1 MISNQTLTTFRLRGA
16 RLLAVAGTAILF
28 SVTPCNADSR
38 ENARTAL
45 STLQRAAISP
55 ERSGELASITE
66 SFTTAEE
73 YQQSNNRD
81 MAERY
86 YLLCI
91 QKSRVLFS
99 SLAERGQK
107 NAPLPPPDQPPA
119 QADDK
124 QLSSPEPTGQAAA
137 EADANRPA
145 ENDFIPDSTVS
156 KHLVGRTSLY
166 TVRKHDTLRLISSK
180 LGVSQQHLIR
190 MNRLASATTVKPGQK
205 LKYNNRKIIPRRMSH
220 GIVINIPDR
229 TLYYF
234 KEGKLTTSLPVAL
247 GQPQKG
253 ATYDWMTPT
262 GKFRVVAKQTDP
274 TWYVPRSIRSEME
287 ARGKDVKTVVPPGP
301 RNPLGKYAI
310 KTSLPG
316 ILIHSTTRPGSI
328 YRFASHGCIRVY
340 PEQMKDFFNEV
351 RVNTPGEIIY
361 QPVKLAVTEEGR
373 VFLEVHHDA
382 YGRGVELHAL
392 ARQLIER
399 RNIADLVDWNKVESV
414 VKRREG
420 LAEDVSL

>member
-1 MISNQTLTTFRLRGA
+1 M
-16 RLLAVAGTAILF
+16 
-28 SVTPCNADSR
+28 PCNADSR
-38 ENARTAL
+38 ENARTAI
-45 STLQRAAISP
+45 STLQRAAISS
-55 ERSGELASITE
+55 ELSGELASITD
-66 SFTTAEE
+66 SFTTAEQ

-91 QKSRVLFS
+91 QKSRILFS

-107 NAPLPPPDQPPA
+107 IPPEQPPA
-119 QADDK
+119 RTRDS
-124 QLSSPEPTGQAAA
+124 QLFSPEPTGQGAA
-137 EADANRPA
+137 EADMNTPV
-145 ENDFIPDSTVS
+145 EDGFIHDATVS
-156 KHLVGRTSLY
+156 THFVGRTSLY
-166 TVRKHDTLRLISSK
+166 TVRKRDTLRLISSK

-190 MNRLASATTVKPGQK
+190 MNRLASATAFKPGQK

-234 KEGKLTTSLPVAL
+234 KEGKLATSLPVAL

-253 ATYDWMTPT
+253 ASYDWMTPT

-274 TWYVPRSIRSEME
+274 TWYVPRSIRSEM
-287 ARGKDVKTVVPPGP
+287 AAKGRDQATIVPPGP

-316 ILIHSTTRPGSI
+316 ILIHSTTMPGSI
-328 YRFASHGCIRVY
+328 YRFASHGCVRVY

-382 YGRGVELHAL
+382 YGRGVELQEL
-392 ARQLIER
+392 ARQLIEK
-399 RNIADLVDWNKVESV
+399 RNIVDLVDWNKVESV
-414 VKRREG
+414 VRRKEG

>member
-1 MISNQTLTTFRLRGA
+1 M
-16 RLLAVAGTAILF
+16 
-28 SVTPCNADSR
+28 PCNADSR
-38 ENARTAL
+38 ENARTAI
-45 STLQRAAISP
+45 STLQRAAISS
-55 ERSGELASITE
+55 ELSGELASITD
-66 SFTTAEE
+66 SFTKAEQ

-91 QKSRVLFS
+91 QKSRILFS

-107 NAPLPPPDQPPA
+107 STPEQPPA
-119 QADDK
+119 RTRDS
-124 QLSSPEPTGQAAA
+124 QLFSPEPTGQGAA
-137 EADANRPA
+137 EADTNTPV
-145 ENDFIPDSTVS
+145 EDGFIQDTTVS
-156 KHLVGRTSLY
+156 KHFVGRTSLY
-166 TVRKHDTLRLISSK
+166 TVRKRDTLRLISSK

-190 MNRLASATTVKPGQK
+190 MNRLASATAFKPGQK

-234 KEGKLTTSLPVAL
+234 KEGKLATSLPVAL

-253 ATYDWMTPT
+253 ASYDWMTPT

-274 TWYVPRSIRSEME
+274 TWYVPRSIRSEM
-287 ARGKDVKTVVPPGP
+287 AAKGRDQATIVPPGP

-316 ILIHSTTRPGSI
+316 ILIHSTTMPGSI
-328 YRFASHGCIRVY
+328 YRFASHGCVRVY

-382 YGRGVELHAL
+382 YGRGVELQEL
-392 ARQLIER
+392 ARQLIEK
-399 RNIADLVDWNKVESV
+399 RNIVDLVDWNKVESV
-414 VKRREG
+414 VRRKEG

>member
-1 MISNQTLTTFRLRGA
+1 
-16 RLLAVAGTAILF
+16 VAGTAVLL

-38 ENARTAL
+38 EDARTAI
-45 STLQRAAISP
+45 STLQRAAISR
-55 ERSGELASITE
+55 ERAEELASITE

-73 YQQSNNRD
+73 YQQSNKPD

-86 YLLCI
+86 YRLCI

-107 NAPLPPPDQPPA
+107 STPLPPPA
-119 QADDK
+119 QAGDR
-124 QLSSPEPTGQAAA
+124 QFSSPETTVQATA
-137 EADANRPA
+137 ETDANRSA
-145 ENDFIPDSTVS
+145 EDDFIPDSTVS

-166 TVRKHDTLRLISSK
+166 TVRKHDTLRRISSK

-190 MNRLASATTVKPGQK
+190 MNRLASSTALKPGLK

-220 GIVINIPDR
+220 GILINIPDR

-234 KEGKLTTSLPVAL
+234 KEGKLATSLPVAL

-253 ATYDWMTPT
+253 AAYDWMTPT

-274 TWYVPRSIRSEME
+274 TWYVPRSIRSEMAAKGRE
-287 ARGKDVKTVVPPGP
+287 QVTIVPPGP

-328 YRFASHGCIRVY
+328 YSFASHGCIRVY

-382 YGRGVELHAL
+382 YGKRGELQEL
-392 ARQLIER
+392 ARQLIEK
-399 RNIADLVDWNKVESV
+399 RNIADLVDWDKVESV
-414 VKRREG
+414 VRRREG